1 MGLKSSTI
9 NRDFSSQGVRIV
21 RPRHILAPKTMSADG
36 TRTMEVRV
44 KIQLAKQRLGTWDK
58 VAEWLGDSHKK
69 GACQRLGKDET
80 FRPSVSLV
88 KTIEGLPLPPLKISA
103 EVCPSCLQQGKV
115 GIHIAGDCHNAP
127 ISAVVILAPGERVT
141 DAAPADA
148 GDPALLLALV
158 ERWTAEDA
166 LEDGAHV
173 SRETFQPRP
182 PRPRKRYYRPCL
194 PPELEQRINAK
205 RGDMSQA
212 EYIEQALWH
221 ADLWEDA

>member
-1 MGLKSSTI
+1 MLAGELGLTEHAIGALSDVL
-9 NRDFSSQGVRIV
+9 RR
-21 RPRHILAPKTMSADG
+21 RPGALTL
-36 TRTMEVRV
+36 TRENDLR
-44 KIQLAKQRLGTWDK
+44 QRLGL
-58 VAEWLGDSHKK
+58 A
-69 GACQRLGKDET
+69 
-80 FRPSVSLV
+80 
-88 KTIEGLPLPPLKISA
+88 PLPEPFMLA
-103 EVCPSCLQQGKV
+103 PCPSCH

-127 ISAVVILAPGERVT
+127 IAAVVILAPGERVT
-141 DAAPADA
+141 DAPQSADA
-148 GDPALLLALV
+148 GDPARLLALV

-221 ADLWEDA
+221 ADLWEEARQ

>member
-21 RPRHILAPKTMSADG
+21 RPRHILTPKTMSADS
-36 TRTMEVRV
+36 TRTMEVRA

-88 KTIEGLPLPPLKISA
+88 KTIEGLPLPPLKIA
-103 EVCPSCLQQGKV
+103 VEVCASCLKQGRV
-115 GIHIAGDCHNAP
+115 EIHIAGDCHNAP

-141 DAAPADA
+141 DAP
-148 GDPALLLALV
+148 
-158 ERWTAEDA
+158 
-166 LEDGAHV
+166 
-173 SRETFQPRP
+173 QPP
-182 PRPRKRYYRPCL
+182 PPRKRKRYFRPCL

>member
-21 RPRHILAPKTMSADG
+21 RPRHILTPKTMSADG

-141 DAAPADA
+141 DAPQSADA
-148 GDPALLLALV
+148 PN
-158 ERWTAEDA
+158 
-166 LEDGAHV
+166 V
-173 SRETFQPRP
+173 SRETLSP
-182 PRPRKRYYRPCL
+182 PRKRKARKNISLDPAIW
-194 PPELEQRINAK
+194 EASNARRIVA
-205 RGDMSQA
+205 GMTWD
-212 EYIEQALWH
+212 E
-221 ADLWEDA
+221 WEGR